1 MRGLLAAMLMVLGL
15 AGSASAAA
23 AADAAA
29 PTVDDAASIRT
40 VIEQQMAAF
49 RRDDGVAAFGYASPE
64 IQAMFGSPDNFMAMV
79 RSGYAAVYRPRH
91 VEFRDLASRDGETV
105 QPVLVIGPDGV
116 PVLALYKMQR
126 QADGSWRIDG
136 CTLAAL
142 SDKAA

>member
-1 MRGLLAAMLMVLGL
+1 MLMVLGL